1 MASSLGRSAAR
12 RGRSAREPFQ
22 IGFWREGHAPP
33 KALEAP
39 IHFGLGDSDYCG
51 RHRPSEPHSQG
62 RRPVLTLGERFYTL
76 SAYRPRDIRRK
87 LACPRSPALSQD
99 ERCLERDL
107 QTVSAWLTAALSSWN
122 VDQVGEADRHLVNHN
137 APRSQSDSQA
147 IRRRDSGLGYK
158 VSGLRVRC
166 ASPLTDLAEKQ

>member
-1 MASSLGRSAAR
+1 MAALRHAEAGRRAS
-12 RGRSAREPFQ
+12 PFRPDF
-22 IGFWREGHAPP
+22 GA
-33 KALEAP
+33 KATLLRKLWSRPYISRLATRT
-39 IHFGLGDSDYCG
+39 IAG

-62 RRPVLTLGERFYTL
+62 RCPVLIPGERFYTL

-122 VDQVGEADRHLVNHN
+122 VDLVDEADRNHN
-137 APRSQSDSQA
+137 APRSRFDSQGDTSQRFSTA
-147 IRRRDSGLGYK
+147 LQGSRGCDAL
-158 VSGLRVRC
+158 VR
-166 ASPLTDLAEKQ
+166 